1 MAIRNGIIIEISVNE
16 LSAGQKSCFVGGN
29 RWSEEKGKRLSSD
42 RREEWLVLRWN
53 LDLGT
58 AKIER
63 PNPSRKWGEKPE
75 KNSLNNPLS
84 SLISNSPSP
93 TNLPCLP
100 AFSLPFSLPLP
111 LVVPFPEELDFA
123 LEVVLACVGVFVLV
137 LAAAVVVLPFFLG
150 VVGLGLVFFVGR
162 TWIMDYLVIGGLG
175 VGMTGG
181 DEVVIAVAEL
191 LKVVVR
197 SPSLS

>member
-1 MAIRNGIIIEISVNE
+1 
-16 LSAGQKSCFVGGN
+16 
-29 RWSEEKGKRLSSD
+29 
-42 RREEWLVLRWN
+42 
-53 LDLGT
+53 
-58 AKIER
+58 
-63 PNPSRKWGEKPE
+63 
-75 KNSLNNPLS
+75 
-84 SLISNSPSP
+84 
-93 TNLPCLP
+93 
-100 AFSLPFSLPLP
+100 
-111 LVVPFPEELDFA
+111 
-123 LEVVLACVGVFVLV
+123 VVLACVGVFVLV